1 MKDVLDYLKS
11 ELNSEVSEVVA
22 EVRIGLVYTGVLLSG
37 GHAGVAYTPTCELS
51 ECPVLA
57 SAGNI
62 AGKSAQNLMRM
73 ALSPNLVEAAVGV
86 AAVNALSQIAFER
99 SPEKYVFSSTD
110 VSDLI
115 QAKDKV
121 AMVGYFGPLIPKISE
136 KTRELYVLEKRKI
149 EDDRIKLLSPSEISE
164 VLPSSDVVLIS
175 GSTLVNKTVNEIL
188 DNIANAREIV
198 LLGPTAS
205 VTPQPFFDRGVTAVM
220 GVKITD
226 SEKMLK
232 VIGEAGGTRQLLS
245 TCAKKTALVRGS
257 T

>member
-1 MKDVLDYLKS
+1 MKDLLDYLRS

-37 GHAGVAYTPTCELS
+37 GHAGVAYTPTRELS

-62 AGKSAQNLMRM
+62 AGKSAQNLMGM
-73 ALSPNLVEAAVGV
+73 ALSPNLVEAAVGI

-99 SPEKYVFSSTD
+99 NPEKYVFSSTD

-115 QAKDKV
+115 QPKDKV

-136 KTRELYVLEKRKI
+136 KTSELYVLEKRKI
-149 EDDRIKLLSPSEISE
+149 DDDRIKFLSPSEIS
-164 VLPSSDVVLIS
+164 VLSFSNVVLIS
-175 GSTLVNKTVNEIL
+175 GSTLVNKTVNKIL
-188 DNIANAREIV
+188 ENIANAREVV

>member
-1 MKDVLDYLKS
+1 MKDLLDYLRS
-11 ELNSEVSEVVA
+11 ELSSEVSEVVA

-51 ECPVLA
+51 ECRVLA

-73 ALSPNLVEAAVGV
+73 ALSPNLFEAAVGV
-86 AAVNALSQIAFER
+86 ATVNALSQIAFER
-99 SPEKYVFSSTD
+99 NPEKYVFSSTN
-110 VSDLI
+110 VLDLI
-115 QAKDKV
+115 QPEDKV
-121 AMVGYFGPLIPKISE
+121 AMVGYFGPLVPKILE
-136 KTRELYVLEKRKI
+136 KTRKLHVLEKRKI
-149 EDDRIKLLSPSEISE
+149 EDDRIKFSSPSEISE
-164 VLPSSDVVLIS
+164 VLPFSNVVLIS
-175 GSTLVNKTVNEIL
+175 GSTLVNKTVSRIL
-188 DNIANAREIV
+188 ENIANAREVI

-226 SEKMLK
+226 SKKMLK